1 MFETIHYV
9 VIIVDT
15 NVCYTLHL
23 MSMRVAHCTLVF
35 DVTSIVNADLLCVSS
50 VHRNDSHAREH
61 CNITYKYIERR
72 EYRYG

>member
-23 MSMRVAHCTLVF
+23 MSMCVAHCTLVF

-50 VHRNDSHAREH
+50 AHRNDSHAREH
-61 CNITYKYIERR
+61 YNITYKYIERR
-72 EYRYG
+72 ECRYG